1 VPVSLAGLNASGDI
15 DLAKKAA
22 KLQGQLPGLPG
33 AAGEIIIANDYAYIR
48 QPGDSKY
55 SAAAAANAFANFPNP
70 ADPAGVAAD
79 VIGFVQIAADSRLKP
94 QLIGTENV
102 VGQETYHIRVNVD
115 PSVANAVLNGAG
127 SALGSGQLDLWIM
140 QSDFHVAVMEFR
152 TSDPKAGAAAF
163 RLVLTNYGESLNIQ
177 APPISQFDVP
187 GISQ

>member
-1 VPVSLAGLNASGDI
+1 MNISGDI
-15 DLAKKAA
+15 DLSNKSA
-22 KLQGQLPGLPG
+22 KLQGQLPALPG

-48 QPGDSKY
+48 RPGDSKY
-55 SAAAAANAFANFPNP
+55 TAAAAGNLFINP

-79 VIGFVQIAADSRLKP
+79 VIGFIQIAADSRLSP

-102 VGQETYHIRVNVD
+102 VGQETYHVRVTVD
-115 PSVANAVLNGAG
+115 PSVANAVLAGAG

-152 TSDPKAGAAAF
+152 TSDPKAGGAAF

-177 APPISQFDVP
+177 APPIDQFDVP
-187 GISQ
+187 GFSQ

>member
-1 VPVSLAGLNASGDI
+1 MPVPLAGLNASGDI
-15 DLAKKAA
+15 DLANKSA

-33 AAGEIIIANDYAYIR
+33 AAGEILIANDYAYIR

-55 SAAAAANAFANFPNP
+55 SASAVGNAFANFPNP

-79 VIGFVQIAADSRLKP
+79 VIGFIQIAADSRLKP
-94 QLIGTENV
+94 QLIGNENI
-102 VGQETYHIRVNVD
+102 VGVDTYHIRVTVD

-140 QSDFHVAVMEFR
+140 HDGFRVAVMEFR

-163 RLVLTNYGESLNIQ
+163 RLVLTNYGEALNIQ
-177 APPISQFDVP
+177 PPPIDQFDVP
-187 GISQ
+187 GVG